1 MTSCSTA
8 NSPNPDTPEVDLPE
22 IRVCVESVFDEG
34 LVVCYTDPA
43 GLEYRG
49 VLLAFTPTHQR

>member
-8 NSPNPDTPEVDLPE
+8 NSPNPDMPEVPE

-49 VLLAFTPTHQR
+49 ALLAFTPTHQR

>member
-1 MTSCSTA
+1 MSCSKA
-8 NSPNPDTPEVDLPE
+8 NIPISPDMPEVPE
-22 IRVCVESVFDEG
+22 IRVCVESVFEEG

-49 VLLAFTPTHQR
+49 ALLAFTPTDQR

>member
-1 MTSCSTA
+1 MTCSKA
-8 NSPNPDTPEVDLPE
+8 DPDMPEVPE
-22 IRVCVESVFDEG
+22 VRVCVESVFEEG

-49 VLLAFTPTHQR
+49 ALLAPTPTDQR

>member
-8 NSPNPDTPEVDLPE
+8 NSPNPDMPEVPE

-43 GLEYRG
+43 GLEYKG
-49 VLLAFTPTHQR
+49 ALLAFTPTHQR